1 MAYMRTNLVFGL
13 FWLNL
18 IVFALNIVFY
28 VKGNN
33 RSYYDYSDYPPYNLI
48 SSPEKNQNYF
58 LENVNETPKMLRIL
72 YEAVD
77 PIILYINLSSILF
90 LILIFLSFW
99 VTRNECCSSDAH
111 INSDFPIG
119 SCCGACMCCD
129 RCVLNEDTSFKSC
142 LDCRCQSTGSS
153 DACGECIG
161 MILIIVVSAIFLLF
175 AFIFTKI
182 LVACGKNLIRAV
194 SFSALTLI
202 ELAIAIMAVRTSS
215 GTFMIL
221 ITVFSSISAISNIL
235 GLLLPNLGCFGNLSY
250 VDYPKNQMIAPDV
263 LNPSNPSSQP
273 FVPPSVNN
281 NLPNVIQ
288 YPIDQTMDTN
298 YNMTNLGYNDTYGAP
313 PSIYPQQN
321 Y

>member
-1 MAYMRTNLVFGL
+1 
-13 FWLNL
+13 
-18 IVFALNIVFY
+18 
-28 VKGNN
+28 
-33 RSYYDYSDYPPYNLI
+33 
-48 SSPEKNQNYF
+48 
-58 LENVNETPKMLRIL
+58 
-72 YEAVD
+72 
-77 PIILYINLSSILF
+77 
-90 LILIFLSFW
+90 
-99 VTRNECCSSDAH
+99 
-111 INSDFPIG
+111 
-119 SCCGACMCCD
+119 
-129 RCVLNEDTSFKSC
+129 
-142 LDCRCQSTGSS
+142 
-153 DACGECIG
+153 
-161 MILIIVVSAIFLLF
+161 MIF

-250 VDYPKNQMIAPDV
+250 VDYSKNQAPDV
-263 LNPSNPSSQP
+263 LNPSSQP

-313 PSIYPQQN
+313 PSIYTQQN

>member
-33 RSYYDYSDYPPYNLI
+33 RSYYDYSDYPPNNLI
-48 SSPEKNQNYF
+48 SSQEKNQNYF

-72 YEAVD
+72 YEAID
-77 PIILYINLSSILF
+77 PIILYINLFSILF
-90 LILIFLSFW
+90 LILIFISFW

-129 RCVLNEDTSFKSC
+129 RCVLNEDTSFRGC

-153 DACGECIG
+153 DACGEFIAI
-161 MILIIVVSAIFLLF
+161 ILLIVISAIFLLF
-175 AFIFTKI
+175 AMIFTLI

-250 VDYPKNQMIAPDV
+250 VDYSKK
-263 LNPSNPSSQP
+263 SS
-273 FVPPSVNN
+273 S
-281 NLPNVIQ
+281 
-288 YPIDQTMDTN
+288 
-298 YNMTNLGYNDTYGAP
+298 
-313 PSIYPQQN
+313 
-321 Y
+321 

>member
-1 MAYMRTNLVFGL
+1 MAFMRTNLVFGL

-33 RSYYDYSDYPPYNLI
+33 RSYYDYSDHPPYNLI

-58 LENVNETPKMLRIL
+58 LENVNETTKMLRIL

-129 RCVLNEDTSFKSC
+129 RCVLNENTSFRGC

-153 DACGECIG
+153 DACGEFIAI
-161 MILIIVVSAIFLLF
+161 ILLIVISAIFLLF
-175 AFIFTKI
+175 AMIFTLI

-250 VDYPKNQMIAPDV
+250 VDYSKNQAPDV
-263 LNPSNPSSQP
+263 LNPLNPSSQP